1 MKLPKLL
8 QRLQFSKVVV
18 LCFLIVLMAIGAVP
32 SYWTGHWPWAHPPK
46 IANLKQMKNLRQ
58 TGLSLPDWQT
68 QQQHTV
74 TIGGHK
80 WSIQELQRDEKTQVT
95 LLLLP
100 QDDNKA
106 QPEVE
111 WMDINGFKEWQTDQ
125 ERRLHFKVETPSQAG
140 TPKTKEPGTS
150 PARPTSSNVEAR
162 FFRGWTRQQTFA
174 VLQWYAWPGGGN
186 PAPSG
191 WFWADQM
198 VQLHRRRL
206 PWVAVSIL
214 MPMEPLAEV
223 DTALP
228 LAKSLGQTVQAALM
242 AEVLRPKVISP

>member
-1 MKLPKLL
+1 MKLPKKL
-8 QRLQFSKVVV
+8 QRFQFSKVV
-18 LCFLIVLMAIGAVP
+18 LLSFLVGLMAIGAVP
-32 SYWTGHWPWAHPPK
+32 SYLTGRWSWANPPRVT
-46 IANLKQMKNLRQ
+46 NLKQLKNIRQ
-58 TGLSLPDWQT
+58 AGLALPGWQT
-68 QQQHTV
+68 QQQDTV

-80 WSIQELQRDEKTQVT
+80 WSIQELQQDEKTQVT

-100 QDDNKA
+100 QEDRKA

-125 ERRLHFKVETPSQAG
+125 EQRLQFKVETQAQTG
-140 TPKTKEPGTS
+140 TQNTTESGTS
-150 PARPTSSNVEAR
+150 ATRPTSSDVKAR

-186 PAPSG
+186 PSPSG

-198 VQLHRRRL
+198 AQLHRRRL

-214 MPMEPLAEV
+214 IPMEPLAEV
-223 DTALP
+223 ETALP

-242 AEVLRPKVISP
+242 KEL

>member
-1 MKLPKLL
+1 MKLPIL
-8 QRLQFSKVVV
+8 QRSQFSKVFL
-18 LCFLIVLMAIGAVP
+18 LCFLLVLMAIGAVP
-32 SYWTGHWPWAHPPK
+32 SYWAGSWPWANPPRVT
-46 IANLKQMKNLRQ
+46 NLKQLKNIRQ
-58 TGLSLPDWQT
+58 AGLALPGWQT

-80 WSIQELQRDEKTQVT
+80 WSIQELQQDEKTPVT

-100 QDDNKA
+100 QEDRKA

-125 ERRLHFKVETPSQAG
+125 ERQLQFKVETPLQTG
-140 TPKTKEPGTS
+140 TQKTKELGTS
-150 PARPTSSNVEAR
+150 AARPTSSDVKAR

-186 PAPSG
+186 PAPSA
-191 WFWADQM
+191 WFWADQKA
-198 VQLHRRRL
+198 QLHRRRL

-242 AEVLRPKVISP
+242 KEL

>member
-1 MKLPKLL
+1 MKLPIL
-8 QRLQFSKVVV
+8 QRSQFSKVFL
-18 LCFLIVLMAIGAVP
+18 LCFLLVLMAIGAVP
-32 SYWTGHWPWAHPPK
+32 SYWAGSWPWANPPRVT
-46 IANLKQMKNLRQ
+46 NLKQLKNIRQ
-58 TGLSLPDWQT
+58 AGLALPGWQT

-80 WSIQELQRDEKTQVT
+80 WSIQELQQDEKTPVT

-100 QDDNKA
+100 QEDRKA

-125 ERRLHFKVETPSQAG
+125 ERRLQFKVETPLQTG
-140 TPKTKEPGTS
+140 TQKTEEPGTS
-150 PARPTSSNVEAR
+150 AARPTSFDVKAR

-186 PAPSG
+186 PAPSA
-191 WFWADQM
+191 WFWADQKA
-198 VQLHRRRL
+198 QLHRRRL

-242 AEVLRPKVISP
+242 KEL